1 MTIESIIGIT
11 SGLLA
16 IGGAIIGVYQHY
28 KKQPLTELLNQ
39 LADRNLSRKQHQKI
53 LRKMNRRLEKYCI
66 KEEYIQSFVLND
78 RKKEPLFMD
87 ICESNGIEPTE
98 EICKKFLNY
107 DMKKFRT
114 DYHNKRNNGSP
125 LEKSQQETIH

>member
-11 SGLLA
+11 SGLIA
-16 IGGAIIGVYQHY
+16 IGGALIGLYRRF

-39 LADRNLSRKQHQKI
+39 LADSNLSRKQHQKI
-53 LRKMNRRLEKYCI
+53 LRKMNRRLEKNCI
-66 KEEYIQSFVLND
+66 TEEYIQGFVLND

-87 ICESNGIEPTE
+87 ICKSNDIEPTE
-98 EICKKFLNY
+98 KICKQFLNY

-114 DYHNKRNNGSP
+114 EYHNKRTMVV
-125 LEKSQQETIH
+125 L